1 MGIGE
6 IATST
11 AIDLVKSE
19 NIQNKAV
26 SLLGMLFP
34 YAGVEKRAL
43 DMYLSDVEKSDM
55 SPESKL
61 IATLNAKTTIKKL
74 KNQKSIADQA
84 VSNAKE
90 GTAFDASSGVN
101 HDWLER
107 FMDSAGFV
115 SDDQVQQMWGRILA
129 KEFEEPGSTPHNMV
143 RILSEITS
151 KHAEA
156 FQKICSMKRL
166 SIFTDGNGSV
176 EAVRRDIVVPYK
188 GNEAEFRTL
197 GISFDLLNELE
208 TLGLIKFDPIGGF
221 AAWNVPEKGVVTYT
235 DGVTQEVESHSKD
248 QLPIGNVMLTEAG
261 NCLCRIIQ
269 TIPVPNYIS
278 LEKKYMNSKGVV
290 FKERSEYMILD
301 NGEGQLS
308 LRRTSEPAAEKQRA
322 AT

>member
-6 IATST
+6 IAAST
-11 AIDLVKSE
+11 AVDLVKSE

-34 YAGVEKRAL
+34 YAGIEKRAL

-61 IATLNAKTTIKKL
+61 IATLSAKTTIKKL

-90 GTAFDASSGVN
+90 GTVFDASSGVN

-115 SDDQVQQMWGRILA
+115 SEEQVQQMWGKVLA
-129 KEFEEPGSTPHNMV
+129 KEFEKPGSTPHNMV

-166 SIFTDGNGSV
+166 SVFTDGNGSV
-176 EAVRRDIVVPYK
+176 KAVRSDIVVPYE
-188 GNEAEFRTL
+188 GNAAEFRAL
-197 GISFDLLNELE
+197 GLSFDLLNELE
-208 TLGLIKFDPIGGF
+208 TLGLIKFNSIAGF
-221 AAWNVPEKGVVTYT
+221 VALNTPEKGVVTYI
-235 DGVTQEVESHSKD
+235 DGLTQEVESHKKD

-261 NCLCRIIQ
+261 DCLCRIIQ
-269 TIPVPNYIS
+269 PTPIPNYIS
-278 LEKKYMNSKGVV
+278 LEKKYMISNGVV
-290 FKERSEYMILD
+290 FKERPGYLILD
-301 NGEGQLS
+301 NGKGQLS
-308 LRRTSEPAAEKQRA
+308 LHRTPEPATEK
-322 AT
+322 

>member
-6 IATST
+6 IAAST
-11 AIDLVKSE
+11 AVDLVKSE

-34 YAGVEKRAL
+34 YAGIEKRAL

-61 IATLNAKTTIKKL
+61 IATLSAKTTIKKL

-90 GTAFDASSGVN
+90 GTVFDASSGVN

-115 SDDQVQQMWGRILA
+115 SEEQVQQMWGKVLA
-129 KEFEEPGSTPHNMV
+129 KEFEKPGSTPHNMV

-166 SIFTDGNGSV
+166 QFLPMVTEVLKRFEVILLFPMKVTKQNFALLGYHLIF
-176 EAVRRDIVVPYK
+176 
-188 GNEAEFRTL
+188 
-197 GISFDLLNELE
+197 
-208 TLGLIKFDPIGGF
+208 
-221 AAWNVPEKGVVTYT
+221 
-235 DGVTQEVESHSKD
+235 
-248 QLPIGNVMLTEAG
+248 
-261 NCLCRIIQ
+261 
-269 TIPVPNYIS
+269 
-278 LEKKYMNSKGVV
+278 
-290 FKERSEYMILD
+290 
-301 NGEGQLS
+301 
-308 LRRTSEPAAEKQRA
+308 
-322 AT
+322 